1 MLDRALNTPLHIL
14 WNSSHRISVRNH
26 ELCKLY
32 SCKKHSSNCLL
43 GNGYSHYYKK
53 KVYITQTT
61 KFPLNI
67 CLVNVTFSCWFG
79 HIYQRVPSK
88 QIHFCPGHW
97 SFNPTQNQFWLHL
110 QVLLLGFTVEI
121 YLDISEVLSISI
133 ALKTFVQ
140 RCSVKKVFRKTLMP
154 EPEACNFIK
163 KETLAQ
169 AFSCEFCES
178 SKNTFSHRTPLVE
191 KCRRKKRNRPTLW
204 NLLKVTKNE
213 TKSKFVYLDSNL
225 FKHIPHLK
233 VLILLWQN
241 LYHYF

>member
-1 MLDRALNTPLHIL
+1 MN
-14 WNSSHRISVRNH
+14 ISFTSDNYYNEKEIDNVQM
-26 ELCKLY
+26 
-32 SCKKHSSNCLL
+32 L
-43 GNGYSHYYKK
+43 GNLTVFTEAVTRRYSLK
-53 KVYITQTT
+53 
-61 KFPLNI
+61 
-67 CLVNVTFSCWFG
+67 
-79 HIYQRVPSK
+79 
-88 QIHFCPGHW
+88 
-97 SFNPTQNQFWLHL
+97 
-110 QVLLLGFTVEI
+110 
-121 YLDISEVLSISI
+121 
-133 ALKTFVQ
+133 KTFLEISQNSLGNTCARV
-140 RCSVKKVFRKTLMP
+140 SFLIKLLAS
-154 EPEACNFIK
+154 ACNFIK